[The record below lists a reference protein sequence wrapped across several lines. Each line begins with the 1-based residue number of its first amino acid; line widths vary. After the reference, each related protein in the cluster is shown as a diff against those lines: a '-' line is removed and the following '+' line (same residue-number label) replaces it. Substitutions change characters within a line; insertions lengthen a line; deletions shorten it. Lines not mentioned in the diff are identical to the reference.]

1 VDWYVPAT
9 QLAQVAT
16 AVIAMPVLYR
26 PALQTVHT
34 DAVVVDWYV
43 PAAQLAHVPAVG
55 MPVPVLYLPTPQL
68 LHTDVEVPV

>member
-1 VDWYVPAT
+1 MPAT

-16 AVIAMPVLYR
+16 AVIAIPVLYR

-34 DAVVVDWYV
+34 DAVVADWYV

-55 MPVPVLYLPTPQL
+55 MPVPELYLPTPQAV
-68 LHTDVEVPV
+68 HVATAVIATPVL